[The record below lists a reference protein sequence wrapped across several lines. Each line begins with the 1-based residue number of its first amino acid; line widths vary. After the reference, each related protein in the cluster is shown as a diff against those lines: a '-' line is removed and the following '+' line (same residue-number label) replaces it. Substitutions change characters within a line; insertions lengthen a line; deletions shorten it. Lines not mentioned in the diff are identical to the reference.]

1 MLSVEDCDEI
11 LAAAL
16 PAYGAGDAPRRL
28 LSLSE
33 NATYLVGTGADRVVA
48 RVHRPGYQTPA
59 SIDAELAWL
68 DRLRSSGTVTT
79 HAVVPALDGRRV
91 VSVPRPDG
99 DRHVVLFTFVVGG
112 TGEERPDALPTEELG
127 RVTARMHRDVTDWEL
142 PDGFTRFHWDAAA
155 CLGPGARWG
164 DWAAG
169 PGVRAT
175 DLPVLDAAASAVRAR
190 LAAYGQGRERYGL
203 VHADLRH
210 ANLMVGDDGSLTVID
225 FDDCGFGWFL
235 YDLATVT
242 SWIEHEPGAQATAAA
257 WLAGYLTERPL
268 TEEDLAMV
276 PTFVMLR
283 RLMLTAWLG
292 THPGSPPALAL
303 GTTYGAGTGDLARRY
318 LHDPAWFRLPVPA
331 ATHRKD

>member
-33 NATYLVGTGADRVVA
+33 NATYLVGAGADRVVA

-59 SIDAELAWL
+59 SIDAELIWL
-68 DRLRSSGTVTT
+68 DRLRASGAVTA

-99 DRHVVLFTFVVGG
+99 DRHVVLFTFVAGG

-127 RVTARMHRDVTDWEL
+127 RVTARMHRDVTDWVL
-142 PDGFTRFHWDAAA
+142 PDGFTRFHWD
-155 CLGPGARWG
+155 
-164 DWAAG
+164 AAG

-190 LAAYGQGRERYGL
+190 LAAYGQGRDRYGL

-292 THPGSPPALAL
+292 THPGAPPALAL
-303 GTTYGAGTGDLARRY
+303 GMTYGAGTGDLARRY